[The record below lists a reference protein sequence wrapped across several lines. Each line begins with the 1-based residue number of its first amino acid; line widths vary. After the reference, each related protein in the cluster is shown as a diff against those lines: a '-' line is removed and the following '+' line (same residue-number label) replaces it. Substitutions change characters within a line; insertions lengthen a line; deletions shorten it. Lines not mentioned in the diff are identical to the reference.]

1 MPSRV
6 LKTARMARSLSTGQ
20 ASCQIAQKHF
30 TKLLW
35 SSTSTSTV
43 LTVQRCSILH
53 AAAHK
58 GISTC
63 LHRFQQKPYML
74 QTPPSAS
81 VLAHSTCNSRIVTP
95 CAAGPS
101 LLLACQVIDQRL
113 PADLGGIIHVH
124 SCGSRKSPRV
134 QVAHCII
141 SEAGRAAAA
150 GNGRSSAGRSYPE
163 RHP

>member
-20 ASCQIAQKHF
+20 ASCQIAQDHF

-35 SSTSTSTV
+35 SNSAI
-43 LTVQRCSILH
+43 LTVQCCSKLH

-58 GISTC
+58 AIPKC
-63 LHRFQQKPYML
+63 LRPLQQKLSM
-74 QTPPSAS
+74 QPSAA
-81 VLAHSTCNSRIVTP
+81 VLAYSLFNLKIVIS
-95 CAAGPS
+95 CAAELSS
-101 LLLACQVIDQRL
+101 LLVCYATHQCL
-113 PADLGGIIHVH
+113 PADSGGIIHFH
-124 SCGSRKSPRV
+124 SCGSRKSARG

-150 GNGRSSAGRSYPE
+150 GNGRSSAGQSFPE